1 MSLRQSCWS
10 ASAPKY
16 GESSRNGSQ
25 WLITSNPVSAGVC
38 PTLTGMSII
47 HKTTLTPTKLELLT
61 AWLPAQPWYVVAG
74 RPPELTKVGGFRL
87 DDPAGEVGIE
97 FMVVGD
103 DAAGTAVFYQVPM
116 TYRGEPLAGADDALI
131 GTTEHGVLGRR
142 WVYDGVR
149 DPVLIAQLVAC
160 IQGDAEPQ
168 AQSISD
174 APDPTVTVRPVP
186 GVRLRATEFGVAAN
200 GAAGTDL
207 RAGQLI
213 VRVARVLE
221 PSGVAGHPCLSAPW
235 RLPDG
240 AQARGVFV
248 SALT

>member
-1 MSLRQSCWS
+1 M
-10 ASAPKY
+10 A
-16 GESSRNGSQ
+16 
-25 WLITSNPVSAGVC
+25 V
-38 PTLTGMSII
+38 I
-47 HKTTLTPTKLELLT
+47 HHTTLTPGKLDLL
-61 AWLPAQPWYVVAG
+61 ASWLPSRPWYTDSG
-74 RPPELTKVGGFRL
+74 QPPQLAKAGGFRL

-103 DAAGTAVFYQVPM
+103 DAAGAAVFYQVPM

-149 DPVLIAQLVAC
+149 DPVLVAQLVAC

-168 AQSISD
+168 AQSINET
-174 APDPTVTVRPVP
+174 PDPTVTVRPVP
-186 GVRLRATEFGVAAN
+186 GVRLTAAV
-200 GAAGTDL
+200 L
-207 RAGQLI
+207 
-213 VRVARVLE
+213 RVARVLE
-221 PSGVAGHPCLSAPW
+221 ADGTGLPGHPCLSAPW

>member
-1 MSLRQSCWS
+1 
-10 ASAPKY
+10 
-16 GESSRNGSQ
+16 
-25 WLITSNPVSAGVC
+25 
-38 PTLTGMSII
+38 MSII

-61 AWLPAQPWYVVAG
+61 AWLPAQPWYVVAR

-186 GVRLRATEFGVAAN
+186 GVRLRAKEFGVAAN
-200 GAAGTDL
+200 GAAGPTCGRVSSSCGWPGSSSHL
-207 RAGQLI
+207 VWPGTRACPRRGGCRTAPKLAASSSVSSPDRSGQT
-213 VRVARVLE
+213 
-221 PSGVAGHPCLSAPW
+221 SAST
-235 RLPDG
+235 
-240 AQARGVFV
+240 ASRGRGIR
-248 SALT
+248 SLAMAATRNRA

>member
-1 MSLRQSCWS
+1 
-10 ASAPKY
+10 
-16 GESSRNGSQ
+16 
-25 WLITSNPVSAGVC
+25 
-38 PTLTGMSII
+38 MSII
-47 HKTTLTPTKLELLT
+47 HKTTLIPTKLELLT

-74 RPPELTKVGGFRL
+74 RPPELTKAGGFRL

-103 DAAGTAVFYQVPM
+103 DAAGAAVFYQVPM

-149 DPVLIAQLVAC
+149 DPVLVAQLVAC

-168 AQSISD
+168 AQSINET
-174 APDPTVTVRPVP
+174 PDPTVTVRPVP
-186 GVRLRATEFGVAAN
+186 GVRLTAAV
-200 GAAGTDL
+200 L
-207 RAGQLI
+207 
-213 VRVARVLE
+213 RVARVLE
-221 PSGVAGHPCLSAPW
+221 ADGTGLQGHPCLSAPW